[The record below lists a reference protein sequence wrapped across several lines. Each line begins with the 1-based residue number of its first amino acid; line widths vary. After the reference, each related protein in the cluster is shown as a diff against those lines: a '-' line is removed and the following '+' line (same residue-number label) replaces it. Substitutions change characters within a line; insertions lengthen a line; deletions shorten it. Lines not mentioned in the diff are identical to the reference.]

1 MADTSPPP
9 TPRAGVTRP
18 RQRVVTPTM
27 LQLEAVE
34 SGAAALGMVLGS
46 LGRFVTLEELRLECG
61 VSRDGSKAE
70 NLVRAARKYGLEG
83 TIVRC
88 EPDDLRG
95 LAFPVIL
102 FWNFNHFVVL
112 EGFKRETAYLN
123 DPATGSRLATT
134 AELDAS
140 FTGLAITFTVTPAFQ
155 RGGSPPRLLPALRRR
170 LRGSETA
177 LLFAVLTGVALVIP
191 GLAIP
196 TFTRIFVD
204 EVLVNQLNDWL
215 RPLLLGMAITTAL
228 RALLTW
234 LQERCL
240 LRLKAKMAI
249 STSGIYFSHVLR
261 LPIAFFTQRWPGEI
275 GTRVQI
281 NDDVA
286 AVLSGDA
293 ARTCIS
299 LITVLFYAAVMLS
312 YDPLMTAM
320 TVGLAAVNVV
330 ALRLVSERR
339 SESNEKAVRA
349 GGQVDGASMGGL
361 QMMESLKGT
370 GTEDEFF
377 GSWCG
382 RYVKWLNAENELS
395 VYTVY
400 LMAVPPL
407 LSTLNTV
414 AILLIGGM
422 RVMDGRLTIGML
434 VAFQSLSE
442 SFMEP
447 VTELTDLGS
456 TLQNVRGDIARLD
469 DALRYPSDPQV
480 PTITTALAPT
490 RVVRLKGHVELRDV
504 TFGYSR
510 VDPPLI
516 EGLSLTIH
524 PGSRVALVGGSGSG
538 KSTVARLVCGLYEPW
553 SGDVLFDGRPRR
565 ETAPAVLNNS
575 IGVVDQEIF
584 LFAGPLRSNLTLWD
598 TTTPEASLVRAAKD
612 ARVHEDIV
620 LRSGGYDTLLE
631 EGGQNFS
638 GGQRQRLEIARA
650 LVNDPSILVLDE
662 ATSALDA
669 HTEKIIDDHL
679 RRRGC
684 SCLIVAHRLSAIR
697 DADEIVV
704 LDRGRV
710 VERGTHEQL
719 IASDGHYAQLI
730 QS

>member
-1 MADTSPPP
+1 MTDTAPPP
-9 TPRAGVTRP
+9 TPRVGGTRSQP
-18 RQRVVTPTM
+18 RVVTPTM

-34 SGAAALGMVLGS
+34 SGAAALGIVLGS
-46 LGRFVTLEELRLECG
+46 FGRFVTLEELRIECG
-61 VSRDGSKAE
+61 VSRDGSKAS
-70 NLVRAARKYGLEG
+70 NLVRAARKYGLDG

-95 LAFPVIL
+95 LAYPIIL
-102 FWNFNHFVVL
+102 FWNFNHFLVL
-112 EGFKRETAYLN
+112 EGFKGGTVYLN
-123 DPATGSRLATT
+123 DPAIGSRETT
-134 AELDAS
+134 FADLDAS
-140 FTGLAITFTVTPAFQ
+140 FTGLAITFSVTPSFQ
-155 RGGSPPRLLPALRRR
+155 RGGSPPRLLPAIRQR

-177 LLFAVLTGVALVIP
+177 LLFAVLTGLALVVPGLVIP
-191 GLAIP
+191 
-196 TFTRIFVD
+196 TFIRIFVD
-204 EVLVNQLNDWL
+204 EVLVNRLDDWL
-215 RPLLLGMAITTAL
+215 RPLLLGMAVTAAL

-240 LRLKAKMAI
+240 LRLKAKMAV
-249 STSGIYFSHVLR
+249 STASTYFAHVLR
-261 LPIAFFTQRWPGEI
+261 LPVAFFSQRWPGEI

-281 NDDVA
+281 NDEVA
-286 AVLSGDA
+286 GVLSGDA
-293 ARTCIS
+293 ARTCIG

-312 YDPLMTAM
+312 YDSLMTAV

-330 ALRLVSERR
+330 ALRLVSQRR
-339 SESNEKAVRA
+339 SESNERALRA
-349 GGQVDGASMGGL
+349 GGQVDGTSMGGL
-361 QMMESLKGT
+361 QMMEHLKGT

-395 VYTVY
+395 IYTVY

-414 AILLIGGM
+414 ALLLIGGM
-422 RVMDGRLTIGML
+422 RVMEGALTIGML

-447 VTELTDLGS
+447 VTDLTDLGS

-469 DALRYPSDPQV
+469 DVLRYPTDPQV
-480 PTITTALAPT
+480 PAITSGSAET
-490 RVVRLKGHVELRDV
+490 RVVRLKGHVELRGV

-510 VDPPLI
+510 VDAPLI
-516 EGLSLTIH
+516 DGLSLTIH

-553 SGDVLFDGRPRR
+553 SGEVLLDGKPRKD
-565 ETAPAVLNNS
+565 TSAAVLHNS

-598 TTTPEASLVRAAKD
+598 TTTSEATLVRAARD
-612 ARVHEDIV
+612 AHIHDDIV

-650 LVNDPSILVLDE
+650 LVNDPSVLVLDE

-669 HTEKIIDDHL
+669 HTEKMIDDDL

-684 SCLIVAHRLSAIR
+684 SCLIVAHRLSTIR
-697 DADEIVV
+697 DADEIIV

-719 IASDGHYAQLI
+719 IVSDGPYARLI
-730 QS
+730 ES